1 LEIITVILPKVK
13 ISLVAFFLLFSVGSN
28 SLAQSKLDSLERILK
43 NSSSDSVRFITLI
56 SLSKENQY
64 KDLTKASAYSA
75 QALALAEKNQWVW
88 GKSRAYGQESFLA
101 TISGDYATA
110 MKYDNQNLQLV
121 IEQKDSLSI
130 AQTLGYLGNDYKDL
144 GKYDEAYYYFT
155 QSYNIARS
163 IPDSLKMTIA
173 IHNIGTVLS
182 DLGQYDLALDHFKV
196 STQISTAIN
205 DLDGIAYDLDAVGDV
220 YCRKKDYKKSEE
232 YLLKALNNIRE
243 LKLTVI
249 EPRALTHLAHLY
261 YVIRDLPKSLAYYD
275 SATMVYDQTSNEF
288 GDAEVNLGISQVLIE
303 QGKFDEAQILIEKS
317 LKTAESLGAERMEID
332 CYEKLSKLAERK
344 GDYKSA
350 LAYHKNFKAMEDSL
364 FSQEMVEKVFQDQ
377 LRFQTET
384 KDFQIA
390 NLSKVTSAQDNE
402 LRRQEFL
409 SNILAVVVAL
419 TAILLFS
426 VYRSGQRRKRINKLL
441 IEHQEEI
448 KKRSI
453 ELEQL
458 NQVKDKFFSI
468 ISHDLRSPM
477 NALSGILDLLSEK
490 QITQEE
496 FAVLTKEMRVQF
508 NHTRTLIN
516 NLLDWALLQ
525 MDKLNIQPEKIEL
538 SKVINENFTLVKS
551 LHLKEMNLVNKV
563 ESGIF
568 GWGDLN
574 MINLIFRNL
583 ILNAIKFSDKGGLIE
598 ISSKQEGD
606 FHVMAI
612 KDYGVG
618 INPEVQK
625 ILFDKTTGYST
636 RGTANEKGTGLG
648 LILCK
653 EFIEK
658 NGGKIWLESEEGKGS
673 TFYFTI
679 KKA

>member
-13 ISLVAFFLLFSVGSN
+13 ISLVAFFLLFSVGLN

-563 ESGIF
+563 ELGIF

>member
-13 ISLVAFFLLFSVGSN
+13 ISLVAFFLLFSVGLN

>member
-13 ISLVAFFLLFSVGSN
+13 ISLVAFFLLFSVGLN

-205 DLDGIAYDLDAVGDV
+205 DLDGIAYDMDAVGDV

-563 ESGIF
+563 ELGIF

>member
-1 LEIITVILPKVK
+1 MRTSKIK
-13 ISLVAFFLLFSVGSN
+13 ISLFVFTSLLLGAIN
-28 SLAQSKLDSLERILK
+28 SDAQTKLDTLETILK
-43 NSSSDSVRFITLI
+43 NSPNDSVRFITLI
-56 SLSKENQY
+56 KLSQENQY

-75 QALALAEKNQWVW
+75 QALTLAEKKQWVW
-88 GKSRAYGQESFLA
+88 GKSMALGQESFLA

-121 IEQKDSLSI
+121 IAQKDSVSI

-155 QSYNIARS
+155 QSFKVARA
-163 IPDSLKMTIA
+163 IPDSLKMAIA

-196 STQISTAIN
+196 SSKISLAIG
-205 DLDGIAYDLDAVGDV
+205 DMDGVAYDMDAMGDV
-220 YCRKKDYKKSEE
+220 YCRKKDYKKAEE
-232 YLLKALNNIRE
+232 FLLKALKSIRK

-249 EPRALTHLAHLY
+249 EPRALTHIAHLY
-261 YVIRDLPKSLAYYD
+261 YVTRDLPKSLAYYD
-275 SATMVYDQTSNEF
+275 TATMVYNKTSNYF
-288 GDAEVNLGISQVLIE
+288 GEAEVNLGISQVFIE
-303 QGKFDEAQILIEKS
+303 QEKFDEAQILIEKS
-317 LKTAESLGAERMEID
+317 LKTAQGLGAERMEID
-332 CYEKLSKLAERK
+332 CYQKLSTLAERK
-344 GDYKSA
+344 GDFKSA
-350 LAYHKNFKAMEDSL
+350 LAYHKNFKEMQDSL

-377 LRFQTET
+377 LRFQTEN
-384 KDFQIA
+384 KDSEIA
-390 NLSKVTSAQDNE
+390 NLSKVTSEQDSE

-409 SNILAVVVAL
+409 SNILVVVVAL

-477 NALSGILDLLSEK
+477 NALSGILELLNSK

-496 FAVLTKEMRVQF
+496 FSMLTKEMRVQF

-525 MDKLNIQPEKIEL
+525 MDKLKIQPEKIEL
-538 SKVINENFTLVKS
+538 SKVINENFTLVRS
-551 LHLKEMNLVNKV
+551 LHLKEMNLVNQV
-563 ESGIF
+563 EAGLF

-583 ILNAIKFSDKGGLIE
+583 ILNAIKFSDKGGSIE
-598 ISSKQEGD
+598 ISAKQDGN
-606 FHVMAI
+606 FYVLAV

-658 NGGKIWLESEEGKGS
+658 NGGQIWLESEEGKGS

>member
-317 LKTAESLGAERMEID
+317 LKTAQNLGAERMEID

-496 FAVLTKEMRVQF
+496 FAVLTREMRVQF

-563 ESGIF
+563 EPGIF

>member
-1 LEIITVILPKVK
+1 MIPSKFK
-13 ISLVAFFLLFSVGSN
+13 ISLFIFFLLAVGGVN
-28 SLAQSKLDSLERILK
+28 SFAQTKLDSLERILK
-43 NSSSDSVRFITLI
+43 NSKSDSVRFVTLI
-56 SLSKENQY
+56 SLSQENQY
-64 KDLTKASAYSA
+64 KNLTKASAYSA
-75 QALALAEKNQWVW
+75 QALALAENKQWVW
-88 GKSRAYGQESFLA
+88 GKSKAYGQESFLA

-121 IEQKDSLSI
+121 IAQKDSLSI

-155 QSYNIARS
+155 QSYNVARA

-196 STQISTAIN
+196 STRISSAIG
-205 DLDGIAYDLDAVGDV
+205 DLDGIAYDLDAMGDV
-220 YCRKKDYKKSEE
+220 YCRKKDYKISEE
-232 YLLKALNNIRE
+232 YLLKALKNIRE
-243 LKLTVI
+243 RKLTVI
-249 EPRALTHLAHLY
+249 EPRALTHLAQLY
-261 YVIRDLPKSLAYYD
+261 YVTRDLPKSLAYYD
-275 SATMVYDQTSNEF
+275 TASTIYNQTSNDF
-288 GDAEVNLGISQVLIE
+288 GNAEVNLGISQVFIE
-303 QGKFDEAQILIEKS
+303 EGKFDEAQVLIEKS
-317 LKTAESLGAERMEID
+317 LKTAQGLGAERMEID

-344 GDYKSA
+344 EDYKSA
-350 LAYHKNFKAMEDSL
+350 LAFHKNFKEMEDSL

-384 KDFQIA
+384 KDFEIA
-390 NLSKVTSAQDNE
+390 NLSKVTTEKDSE

-409 SNILAVVVAL
+409 SNILVVVVAL

-448 KKRSI
+448 KKRSV

-477 NALSGILDLLSEK
+477 NALSGILDLLNEK
-490 QITQEE
+490 QITQDE
-496 FAVLTKEMRVQF
+496 FSMLTKEMRVQF
-508 NHTRTLIN
+508 NHTRSLIN

-525 MDKLNIQPEKIEL
+525 MDKLKIQPEKIDL
-538 SKVINENFTLVKS
+538 GKVINENFKLVKS

-563 ESGIF
+563 EAGLF

-583 ILNAIKFSDKGGLIE
+583 ILNAIKFSDKGGSIE
-598 ISSKQEGD
+598 ISAKQDGD
-606 FHVMAI
+606 FYVMAV

-618 INPEVQK
+618 ISPEVQK

>member
-13 ISLVAFFLLFSVGSN
+13 ISLVAFFLLFSVGLN

-563 ESGIF
+563 EPGIF

-598 ISSKQEGD
+598 ISSKQEAD

>member
-13 ISLVAFFLLFSVGSN
+13 ISLVAFFLLFSVGLN

-205 DLDGIAYDLDAVGDV
+205 DLDGIAYDMDAVGDV

-598 ISSKQEGD
+598 ISSKQEAD

>member
-13 ISLVAFFLLFSVGSN
+13 ISLVAFFLLFSVGLN

-598 ISSKQEGD
+598 ISSKQEAD

>member
-1 LEIITVILPKVK
+1 MITSKLK
-13 ISLVAFFLLFSVGSN
+13 ISLFAFCLLVAEAHESFS
-28 SLAQSKLDSLERILK
+28 QTTLDSLENVLR
-43 NSSSDSVRFITLI
+43 NSVSDSVQLITLI
-56 SLSKENQY
+56 KLSQENQY
-64 KDLTKASAYSA
+64 KDLLKAINYSA
-75 QALALAEKNQWVW
+75 QARALAEKNHWVW
-88 GKSRAYGQESFLA
+88 GRSKALAQESFLA

-121 IEQKDSLSI
+121 IAQKDSFAI
-130 AQTLGYLGNDYKDL
+130 AETLGFLGNDYKDL

-155 QSYNIARS
+155 QSYKVARA
-163 IPDSLKMTIA
+163 IRDSLKMTIA

-182 DLGQYDLALDHFKV
+182 DLGQYDLALDHFTV
-196 STQISTAIN
+196 STKISMAIG
-205 DLDGIAYDLDAVGDV
+205 DLDGIAYDLDAMGDV
-220 YCRKKDYKKSEE
+220 YSRKRDYKKAEE
-232 YLLKALNNIRE
+232 YLLKGLINIRAR
-243 LKLTVI
+243 KLTVI

-261 YVIRDLPKSLAYYD
+261 FVMRDLPKSLAYYD
-275 SATMVYDQTSNEF
+275 TAAVRYHQTSNEF
-288 GDAEVNLGISQVLIE
+288 GEAEVNLGISNVFIE
-303 QGKFDEAQILIEKS
+303 QGKFNEAQNLIEAS
-317 LKTAESLGAERMEID
+317 LKTAQALGAGRMEID

-350 LAYHKNFKAMEDSL
+350 LNFHKNFKQMEDSL
-364 FSQEMVEKVFQDQ
+364 FSQEMVEKIFQDQ

-384 KDFQIA
+384 KDFEIA
-390 NLSKVTSAQDNE
+390 ALSKVKTEQDSE
-402 LRRQEFL
+402 IRRQEFL

-419 TAILLFS
+419 TAILLFT
-426 VYRSGQRRKRINKLL
+426 VYRSGQRRKRINKML

-468 ISHDLRSPM
+468 ISHDLRSPV
-477 NALSGILDLLSEK
+477 NALSGILELLSSK
-490 QITQEE
+490 QITQED
-496 FAVLTKEMRVQF
+496 FSTLTKEMRIQF

-525 MDKLNIQPEKIEL
+525 MDKLKIQPEKIEL
-538 SKVINENFTLVKS
+538 AKVIQENFTLVRS

-563 ESGIF
+563 QTGLF

-574 MINLIFRNL
+574 MINLVFRNL
-583 ILNAIKFSDKGGLIE
+583 ILNAIKFSDTGGSIE
-598 ISSKQEGD
+598 ISAVPDGAFYKI
-606 FHVMAI
+606 AI

-618 INPEVQK
+618 ISPEVQK

-658 NGGKIWLESEEGKGS
+658 NGGQIWLESEEGKGS

>member
-1 LEIITVILPKVK
+1 M
-13 ISLVAFFLLFSVGSN
+13 
-28 SLAQSKLDSLERILK
+28 DSLEAILK
-43 NSSSDSVRFITLI
+43 NSPSDSIRFITLI
-56 SLSKENQY
+56 KLSQENQY
-64 KDLTKASAYSA
+64 KDLTKASAYSG
-75 QALALAEKNQWVW
+75 QALALAEKKQWVW
-88 GKSRAYGQESFLA
+88 GKSKAYGQESFLA

-121 IEQKDSLSI
+121 IAQKDSLSI
-130 AQTLGYLGNDYKDL
+130 AETLGFLGNDYKDL

-155 QSYNIARS
+155 QSFKVARA
-163 IPDSLKMTIA
+163 IPDSLKMAIA

-182 DLGQYDLALDHFKV
+182 DLGQYDLALDHFK
-196 STQISTAIN
+196 ISSKISLAIN
-205 DLDGIAYDLDAVGDV
+205 DLDGIAYDLDAMGDV
-220 YCRKKDYKKSEE
+220 YRRKKEYNKAEE
-232 YLLKALNNIRE
+232 YLLKALKSIRE
-243 LKLTVI
+243 RKLTVI
-249 EPRALTHLAHLY
+249 EPRALTHIAHLY
-261 YVIRDLPKSLAYYD
+261 FIMSDLPKSLAYYD
-275 SATMVYDQTSNEF
+275 TASRVYGRTSNTF
-288 GDAEVNLGISQVLIE
+288 GEAEVNLGISEVFIE
-303 QGKFDEAQILIEKS
+303 QGKFDQAQVLIEKS
-317 LKTAESLGAERMEID
+317 LKTAQGLSAERMEID
-332 CYEKLSKLAERK
+332 CYQKLSNLAERK
-344 GDYKSA
+344 GDFKSA
-350 LAYHKNFKAMEDSL
+350 LIFHKNFKVMEDSL
-364 FSQEMVEKVFQDQ
+364 FSQEMLEKVFQDQ
-377 LRFQTET
+377 LRFQTEN
-384 KDFQIA
+384 KDSEIA
-390 NLSKVTSAQDNE
+390 NLSKVTFEQDSE

-409 SNILAVVVAL
+409 SNILVVVVAL
-419 TAILLFS
+419 TAILLFT

-448 KKRSI
+448 KRRSI

-468 ISHDLRSPM
+468 ISHDLRSPI
-477 NALSGILDLLSEK
+477 NALSGILELLSNK

-496 FAVLTKEMRVQF
+496 FATLTQEMRVQF

-525 MDKLNIQPEKIEL
+525 MDKLKIQPEKIEL
-538 SKVINENFTLVKS
+538 SKVINENFTLVQS
-551 LHLKEMNLVNKV
+551 LQLKEMNLVNQV
-563 ESGIF
+563 EPGLF

-583 ILNAIKFSDKGGLIE
+583 ILNAIKFSDIGGAIE
-598 ISSKQEGD
+598 ISANQDGN
-606 FHVMAI
+606 FYVLAV

-618 INPEVQK
+618 ISPDVQK

-658 NGGKIWLESEEGKGS
+658 NGGQIWLESEEGKGS

>member
-232 YLLKALNNIRE
+232 YLLKGLNNIRE

-496 FAVLTKEMRVQF
+496 FAVLTREMRVQF

-563 ESGIF
+563 EPGIF